1 VRLFQ
6 YYKNKPALFEVF
18 SRPALVRTGIKRLL
32 EDSKE
37 VEIIGEADTGE
48 TSLKLVQELNPD
60 VVLMDVNMPGM
71 GGVEASRRILQRD
84 PDKKII
90 ILTIHNEQTFPKRL
104 LEIGAKGYLTK
115 ECDLDEMIF
124 AIKQVANG
132 GSYIEPR
139 IAQQLALTLL
149 PGNNDNPVDKL
160 SRREFQVML
169 MISHGLSNVEI
180 SEKLCLSPEQDVISW
195 IKIFYQII
203 FKYQSFTL
211 STCIYNLNGTY
222 MTDKRLCFW

>member
-1 VRLFQ
+1 MIKVL
-6 YYKNKPALFEVF
+6 LTDDH
-18 SRPALVRTGIKRLL
+18 ALVRTGIKRLL

-180 SEKLCLSPEQDVISW
+180 SEKLCLSPKTVSTYRSRLLEKLNASNEIDL
-195 IKIFYQII
+195 IKIAVEQGMVEFSQ
-203 FKYQSFTL
+203 TEL
-211 STCIYNLNGTY
+211 PAV
-222 MTDKRLCFW
+222 

>member
-1 VRLFQ
+1 MIKVL
-6 YYKNKPALFEVF
+6 LTDDH
-18 SRPALVRTGIKRLL
+18 ALVRTGMQRLL

-180 SEKLCLSPEQDVISW
+180 SEKLCLSPKTVSTYRSRLLEKLNASNEIDL
-195 IKIFYQII
+195 IKIAVEQGMVEFSQ
-203 FKYQSFTL
+203 TEL
-211 STCIYNLNGTY
+211 PAV
-222 MTDKRLCFW
+222 